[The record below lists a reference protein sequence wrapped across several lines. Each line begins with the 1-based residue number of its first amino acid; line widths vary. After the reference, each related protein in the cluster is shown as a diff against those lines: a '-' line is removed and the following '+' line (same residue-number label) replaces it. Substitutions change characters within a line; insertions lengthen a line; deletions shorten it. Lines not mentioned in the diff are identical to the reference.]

1 MGCGKEHKKLHLPNY
16 VSKMK
21 RVGRLPIVKDL
32 FRKLRHSNK
41 TDLPWVSLRVEYG
54 NSIF

>member
-1 MGCGKEHKKLHLPNY
+1 MHVPNY
-16 VSKMK
+16 APK
-21 RVGRLPIVKDL
+21 RKCRMRLPLIKYL